1 MPVPEWFFIVLE
13 RIFSFQ
19 VPVGKNGMMHPI
31 VFFEILIVFFFQFE
45 VFLYLQTILEEDSF
59 AILQMDYGPGS
70 FAFSLSQPLTVNFF
84 FLKGFND
91 QFPVFI
97 IANDS

>member
-1 MPVPEWFFIVLE
+1 MMYLNVL
-13 RIFSFQ
+13 
-19 VPVGKNGMMHPI
+19 
-31 VFFEILIVFFFQFE
+31 FEILIVFFFQFE
-45 VFLYLQTILEEDSF
+45 VFLNLQRILEEDSF

-70 FAFSLSQPLTVNFF
+70 FAFGLSQPLTVNFF

-91 QFPVFI
+91 EFPVFI

>member
-1 MPVPEWFFIVLE
+1 
-13 RIFSFQ
+13 
-19 VPVGKNGMMHPI
+19 MMHPI
-31 VFFEILIVFFFQFE
+31 VLFEILIVFFFQFE
-45 VFLYLQTILEEDSF
+45 ISLNLKRILEEDSF

-70 FAFSLSQPLTVNFF
+70 FAFGLSQPLTVNFF

-91 QFPVFI
+91 EFPVLI

>member
-1 MPVPEWFFIVLE
+1 
-13 RIFSFQ
+13 
-19 VPVGKNGMMHPI
+19 MMHPI
-31 VFFEILIVFFFQFE
+31 VFSEILIVFFFQFE
-45 VFLYLQTILEEDSF
+45 ISLNLQRILEEDSL

-70 FAFSLSQPLTVNFF
+70 FTFGLSQPLTVNGL

-91 QFPVFI
+91 EFPVLI